1 MKFIVDAQLPKRLAN
16 FFSQQGHDALHTINL
31 ARKNATGDR
40 RIIDIAKESNSIIV
54 SKDKDF
60 YYSAIL
66 DKEPIKLIMVST
78 GNIHNN
84 DLISLFRE
92 NLEKI
97 CELIEQHQV
106 IEIDTTSV
114 TIHV

>member
-1 MKFIVDAQLPKRLAN
+1 MNFIVDAQLPKRLAN
-16 FFSQQGHDALHTINL
+16 FFNQQGHDTLHTINL
-31 ARKNATGDR
+31 PRSNETGDH
-40 RIIDIAKESNSIIV
+40 RIIDIAKESARIIV

-66 DKEPIKLIMVST
+66 DKEPIKLVMVST

-84 DLISLFRE
+84 DLINLFRE
-92 NLEKI
+92 NLDKI
-97 CELIEQHQV
+97 CEFIEQHQI